1 MLNKKIFVGIF
12 LFSVL
17 LSNSQTT
24 KTEINE
30 IVKEWASPTKFPDHV
45 VLSATEDPSRSVGVN
60 WRTEASNKIGYVELA
75 VAGPGPYFKKN
86 SKKYKAERTVVDS
99 EQAYK
104 DGFKASY
111 FEVQI
116 DQLAPN
122 TLYAYRVGNYHFK
135 SEWHHFKTANNQPT
149 PISFLYVGDAQNYIL
164 ELWSRVIRNAYKT
177 APNADFFIHAGDLV
191 DDGHEEIDWNEW
203 FAAGSFIHS
212 EIPAIAVP
220 GNHEYRYLDGSLFSQ
235 NEVLSVQWNAQ
246 FGFPKNG
253 PKGLEKTCYYVDY
266 PDLKII
272 ALNSNIA
279 IKRQA
284 KWLKDVLKSNDK
296 KWVVVTYHHPVFS
309 ASTGRD
315 NSELRLLWQPI
326 FEEYNVDLALQGHD
340 HTYARG
346 AIYEKPIV
354 VKNDVKNQNIIGP
367 VYVVSVSGGKMYSVN
382 KTGWDEFG
390 ATQGKTGER
399 IQLFQHISIDGDRL
413 IYRSFTAT
421 GELFDRFGIL
431 KQNGKNKYFD

>member
-1 MLNKKIFVGIF
+1 
-12 LFSVL
+12 
-17 LSNSQTT
+17 
-24 KTEINE
+24 
-30 IVKEWASPTKFPDHV
+30 
-45 VLSATEDPSRSVGVN
+45 
-60 WRTEASNKIGYVELA
+60 
-75 VAGPGPYFKKN
+75 
-86 SKKYKAERTVVDS
+86 
-99 EQAYK
+99 
-104 DGFKASY
+104 
-111 FEVQI
+111 
-116 DQLAPN
+116 
-122 TLYAYRVGNYHFK
+122 
-135 SEWHHFKTANNQPT
+135 
-149 PISFLYVGDAQNYIL
+149 
-164 ELWSRVIRNAYKT
+164 
-177 APNADFFIHAGDLV
+177 
-191 DDGHEEIDWNEW
+191 
-203 FAAGSFIHS
+203 
-212 EIPAIAVP
+212 
-220 GNHEYRYLDGSLFSQ
+220 
-235 NEVLSVQWNAQ
+235 
-246 FGFPKNG
+246 
-253 PKGLEKTCYYVDY
+253 LEKTCYYVDY

-367 VYVVSVSGGKMYSVN
+367 VYVVSVSGGKMYSVK

-421 GELFDRFGIL
+421 GELFDRFEIL

>member
-1 MLNKKIFVGIF
+1 M
-12 LFSVL
+12 
-17 LSNSQTT
+17 
-24 KTEINE
+24 
-30 IVKEWASPTKFPDHV
+30 
-45 VLSATEDPSRSVGVN
+45 
-60 WRTEASNKIGYVELA
+60 
-75 VAGPGPYFKKN
+75 
-86 SKKYKAERTVVDS
+86 
-99 EQAYK
+99 
-104 DGFKASY
+104 
-111 FEVQI
+111 
-116 DQLAPN
+116 
-122 TLYAYRVGNYHFK
+122 
-135 SEWHHFKTANNQPT
+135 
-149 PISFLYVGDAQNYIL
+149 
-164 ELWSRVIRNAYKT
+164 
-177 APNADFFIHAGDLV
+177 
-191 DDGHEEIDWNEW
+191 
-203 FAAGSFIHS
+203 
-212 EIPAIAVP
+212 
-220 GNHEYRYLDGSLFSQ
+220 
-235 NEVLSVQWNAQ
+235 
-246 FGFPKNG
+246 
-253 PKGLEKTCYYVDY
+253 EKTCYYVDY

-326 FEEYNVDLALQGHD
+326 FEEYNVYLALQGHD
-340 HTYARG
+340 HTYARV

-367 VYVVSVSGGKMYSVN
+367 VYVVSVSGGKMYSVK

-413 IYRSFTAT
+413 IYRSFNAT
-421 GELFDRFGIL
+421 GELFYRFEIL